1 MRLFR
6 KVCFVLLALVA
17 FLPAISVM
25 LPEIVG
31 NEGAVI
37 ELGSIDVSGSDG
49 EYVLT
54 CEADTWADYL
64 VAPLFSAGSNA
75 GVSGAFIG
83 VLATMQD
90 AGVPL
95 STPVVLAVGL
105 ALFMIVVE
113 LVELLVSLFMWV
125 PRRVTQL
132 FERS

>member
-37 ELGSIDVSGSDG
+37 ELGNIEVTGSEG
-49 EYVLT
+49 VYTLT
-54 CEADTWADYL
+54 CDEGTWADYL
-64 VAPLFSAGSNA
+64 VAPLFSDDSNT
-75 GVSGAFIG
+75 GVSGAFLG
-83 VLATMQD
+83 VLSAMRD
-90 AGVPL
+90 AGIPL

-113 LVELLVSLFMWV
+113 LVDLLMSLFMWI
-125 PRRVTQL
+125 PRRVTQM